1 MKTSAAF
8 LSSPRNSALSA
19 NGSTTTFSPNAGD
32 ASPAFALRDVA
43 VTFASTAALRGVSL
57 AIPHGDRVALVGP
70 SGSGKTT
77 LLRLLNATL
86 PPATGTVQAFDED
99 LAHLAGARLR
109 STRQRIGFVH
119 QDYALVPNLRVLQ
132 NVLSGQCGS
141 RGFWRS
147 MRDLLYATHT
157 DTRDVFE
164 LLKRVGIEE
173 KIYERTDRLSGGQ
186 QQRVAIA
193 RALFQQPAALLAD
206 EPVSSVDPA
215 RARDTVE
222 LLVNLAR
229 EQNLT
234 LIVSLHNADLAR
246 EFFPRLI
253 GLRDGRIAFDK
264 GTADTS
270 DAEFQGL
277 YELEQAS

>member
-1 MKTSAAF
+1 MN
-8 LSSPRNSALSA
+8 SPSNSNLSA
-19 NGSTTTFSPNAGD
+19 NLTAKTLSARAGD
-32 ASPAFALRDVA
+32 TISPAFALHDTSVS
-43 VTFASTAALRGVSL
+43 FAATAAVDGVSL
-57 AIPHGDRVALVGP
+57 EIPQGDRVALVGP

-86 PPATGTVQAFDED
+86 SPTEGLVEAFGDN
-99 LAHLAGARLR
+99 LAHLTGTRLR
-109 STRQRIGFVH
+109 HTRQRIGFVH

-132 NVLSGQCGS
+132 NVLSGQSGS

-147 MRDLLYATHT
+147 MRDLLFASRT
-157 DTRDVFE
+157 DTRNVYG
-164 LLKRVGIEE
+164 LLKRVGIED

-193 RALFQQPAALLAD
+193 RALFQQPRALLAD

-215 RARDTVE
+215 RARDTVD

-229 EQNLT
+229 EQELT
-234 LIVSLHNADLAR
+234 LIVSLHNVDLAR
-246 EFFPRLI
+246 EFFPRLV
-253 GLRDGRIAFDK
+253 GLRNGRIAFDK

-270 DAEFQGL
+270 DAEFRGL